1 LAAFASDVFLVD
13 SDRVFV
19 KCDQPETDRIAHR
32 RGFVRGFFGR
42 IDGHPGYGGLAASN
56 EREGDAMTRTL
67 KLVTLGVLGA
77 WLLTSTSCDDKVCND
92 ALQTSK
98 KEATEQRKESASNL
112 AKLAELKTQLAA
124 AEAKVDNLT
133 KENDELKAKNE
144 AAVAKG
150 KGKSK
155 SKVGKAKHKHKG
167 KK

>member
-1 LAAFASDVFLVD
+1 
-13 SDRVFV
+13 
-19 KCDQPETDRIAHR
+19 
-32 RGFVRGFFGR
+32 
-42 IDGHPGYGGLAASN
+42 
-56 EREGDAMTRTL
+56 MTRTL

-124 AEAKVDNLT
+124 AEAKVDSLS

-144 AAVAKG
+144 AAAAKG
-150 KGKSK
+150 KGK

>member
-1 LAAFASDVFLVD
+1 
-13 SDRVFV
+13 
-19 KCDQPETDRIAHR
+19 
-32 RGFVRGFFGR
+32 
-42 IDGHPGYGGLAASN
+42 
-56 EREGDAMTRTL
+56 MTRTL

-92 ALQTSK
+92 ALQASK
-98 KEATEQRKESASNL
+98 KDATEQRKEAASNL

-124 AEAKVDNLT
+124 AEAKVDSLS

-144 AAVAKG
+144 AAAAKP

-155 SKVGKAKHKHKG
+155 GGKAKHKHKG